1 MFEVKFPNS
10 EQVSPVSRKKFFQN
24 LQKNKGVIIPSENV
38 MDKAMEL
45 SMPLFTIEETIIKP
59 KTNQYEAEKKGPTDS
74 LIDNGTWNGLL
85 PLYQ

>member
-1 MFEVKFPNS
+1 
-10 EQVSPVSRKKFFQN
+10 
-24 LQKNKGVIIPSENV
+24 

-85 PLYQ
+85 PLYQQCHKDSINALKRITKSLDESPSVTITRREA